1 MRSKVT
7 VLIRL
12 KAGILDPQGK
22 AIEESLPALG
32 YGGVESVR
40 VGKVIELLAEGD
52 DAAEIESR
60 VRAMC
65 DALLANPVIEDYE
78 IELTTPEEG
87 E

>member
-32 YGGVESVR
+32 YGGVESVK
-40 VGKVIELLAEGD
+40 VGKVIEMIAEGA
-52 DAAEIESR
+52 DAPEIESR

-78 IELTTPEEG
+78 IDLATPEES

>member
-12 KAGILDPQGK
+12 KPGILDPQGK

-32 YGGVESVR
+32 YGGVESVK
-40 VGKVIELLAEGD
+40 VGKVIEMVVEGA
-52 DAAEIESR
+52 DASEIESR
-60 VRAMC
+60 AKAMC

-78 IELTTPEEG
+78 VELANPGDG